1 MSTLGARGL
10 RGANAELGDEDDRGR
25 ACLGQE
31 LRGPIPSNQN
41 QARVLSAGWGGG
53 GRGWNWNRAAL
64 RWGRTRRRRTEGR
77 AQPLPEGPRVQ
88 ICALGARAQEV
99 LGGV

>member
-1 MSTLGARGL
+1 MTRSLERGF
-10 RGANAELGDEDDRGR
+10 ANAELGHEDDRGR
-25 ACLGQE
+25 AYQGQE
-31 LRGPIPSNQN
+31 LPGPIPWNQN

-53 GRGWNWNRAAL
+53 GRGWDWDRAAL

-77 AQPLPEGPRVQ
+77 AQPFPGRPRVQ
-88 ICALGARAQEV
+88 ICALGARAQGV